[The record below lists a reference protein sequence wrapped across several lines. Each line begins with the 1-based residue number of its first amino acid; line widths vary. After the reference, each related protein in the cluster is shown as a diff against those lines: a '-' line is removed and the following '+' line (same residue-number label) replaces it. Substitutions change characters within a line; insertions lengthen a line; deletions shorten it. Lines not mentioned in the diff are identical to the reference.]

1 MENSLQMAANLIDLF
16 LAIKDNNL
24 EEAKNLV
31 PILNNQLLE
40 NDNQIYV
47 NEILG
52 LNNLSTIPNNET
64 LSYVLDNLSNIDD
77 SNQIRW
83 YLQTEDM
90 IQDFTNLKINNV
102 KIKNFIIEK
111 MPVVSQYYEYSTLI
125 RMIHLIQDY
134 DLLLDLKGYLE
145 INLANQEG

>member
-40 NDNQIYV
+40 NNNQIYV

-83 YLQTEDM
+83 YLQTEDI

-134 DLLLDLKGYLE
+134 DLLLDLRGYLE
-145 INLANQEG
+145 INLTNQEG

>member
-1 MENSLQMAANLIDLF
+1 
-16 LAIKDNNL
+16 
-24 EEAKNLV
+24 
-31 PILNNQLLE
+31 
-40 NDNQIYV
+40 
-47 NEILG
+47 
-52 LNNLSTIPNNET
+52 
-64 LSYVLDNLSNIDD
+64 
-77 SNQIRW
+77 
-83 YLQTEDM
+83 M

-145 INLANQEG
+145 INLAN